1 MAAVSSL
8 VELDRLVVVVRLAA
22 VVAATPPTGPAAVA
36 VVAVQAAVVDAL
48 VLHPRDRFEPMG
60 PLLAV

>member
-1 MAAVSSL
+1 MAAESSL

-36 VVAVQAAVVDAL
+36 VEAVQAAGIDVL
-48 VLHPRDRFEPMG
+48 VLHPKGHFELMG